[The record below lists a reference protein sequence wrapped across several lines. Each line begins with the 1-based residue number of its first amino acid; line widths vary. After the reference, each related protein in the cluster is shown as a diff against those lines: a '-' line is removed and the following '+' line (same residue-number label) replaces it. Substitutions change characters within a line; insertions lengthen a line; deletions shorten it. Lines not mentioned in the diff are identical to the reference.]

1 MSFLVDTSH
10 RSSEMEIM
18 DDFTM
23 EGALF
28 RDTLDKLEIIN
39 RFLGGNSVTING
51 LKNLLKNQSKNKTIT
66 IVDLGCGNGDIL
78 RDVAKFGRKNNYSF
92 KLIGIDANLAAIE
105 YAKELSKEYSELSFK
120 TIDILS
126 EDFKKQSYD
135 VVLCTLFLHH
145 FKNEELISFLKTTT
159 NKATIGVVVNDLHR
173 HKLAYYLFKFI
184 GFFIKNKMVRQ
195 DGLTSVLRAF
205 KREDLENIA
214 KEIKVHFSIQWKW
227 AFRYLWILKKDFINL
242 KNHSLD

>member
-23 EGALF
+23 EGVLI
-28 RDTLDKLEIIN
+28 RDTLDKIEIIN
-39 RFLGGNSVTING
+39 RFLGGNTVTIKG
-51 LKNLLKNQSKNKTIT
+51 LKKILKNQSKNKTIT

-78 RDVAKFGRKNNYSF
+78 RDIAKFGRKNNYSF

-126 EDFKKQSYD
+126 EDFKKESYD
-135 VVLCTLFLHH
+135 IVLCTLFLHH
-145 FKNEELISFLKTTT
+145 FKNEELISFLKTTIE
-159 NKATIGVVVNDLHR
+159 KATIGVVVNDLHR
-173 HKLAYYLFKFI
+173 HKLAYYLFKLI

-205 KREDLENIA
+205 KRKDLENIS
-214 KEIKVHFSIQWKW
+214 KKIKVHFSIQWKW
-227 AFRYLWILKKDFINL
+227 AFRYLWILKKDFIN
-242 KNHSLD
+242 

>member
-92 KLIGIDANLAAIE
+92 NLIGIDANLAAIE

-145 FKNEELISFLKTTT
+145 FKNEELISFLKKTTD
-159 NKATIGVVVNDLHR
+159 KATIGVVVNDLHR
-173 HKLAYYLFKFI
+173 HKLAYYLFKLI

-227 AFRYLWILKKDFINL
+227 AFRYLWILKKDFIN
-242 KNHSLD
+242 

>member
-92 KLIGIDANLAAIE
+92 NLTGIDANLAAIE

-120 TIDILS
+120 TIDVLS

-173 HKLAYYLFKFI
+173 HKLAYYLFKLI

-205 KREDLENIA
+205 KRKDLENIA

-227 AFRYLWILKKDFINL
+227 AFRYLWILKKDFIN
-242 KNHSLD
+242 

>member
-1 MSFLVDTSH
+1 MTFLVDTSH

-23 EGALF
+23 EGVLF

-39 RFLGGNSVTING
+39 RFLGGNSVTIKG
-51 LKNLLKNQSKNKTIT
+51 LKKLLKNQSKNKTIT
-66 IVDLGCGNGDIL
+66 IVDLGCGNGDVL
-78 RDVAKFGRKNNYSF
+78 RDVSKFGRKNNYSF
-92 KLIGIDANLAAIE
+92 KLIGIDANPAAID
-105 YAKELSKEYSELSFK
+105 YARELSKEYSELSFK

-145 FKNEELISFLKTTT
+145 LKNEELISFLKKTTE
-159 NKATIGVVVNDLHR
+159 NATIGLVVNDLHR
-173 HKLAYYLFKFI
+173 HKLAYYLFKLI

-205 KREDLENIA
+205 KRKDLENIA
-214 KEIKVHFSIQWKW
+214 KEIKVHFSIEWKW
-227 AFRYLWILKKDFINL
+227 AFRYLWIMKKDSIN
-242 KNHSLD
+242 

>member
-23 EGALF
+23 EGVLF

-51 LKNLLKNQSKNKTIT
+51 LKKLLKNQPKNKTIT

-78 RDVAKFGRKNNYSF
+78 RDISKFGRKNNYSF
-92 KLIGIDANLAAIE
+92 KLIGIDANLAATE

-120 TIDILS
+120 TMDILS

-145 FKNEELISFLKTTT
+145 FKNDELMSFLKTTT
-159 NKATIGVVVNDLHR
+159 DKATIGVVVNDLHR
-173 HKLAYYLFKFI
+173 HKLAYYLFKLI

-205 KREDLENIA
+205 KRKDLENIA
-214 KEIKVHFSIQWKW
+214 KEMKVHFSIQWKW
-227 AFRYLWILKKDFINL
+227 AFRYLWILKKDFIN
-242 KNHSLD
+242 

>member
-92 KLIGIDANLAAIE
+92 NLIGIDANLAATE

-173 HKLAYYLFKFI
+173 HKLAYYLFKLI

-227 AFRYLWILKKDFINL
+227 AFRYLWILKKDFIN
-242 KNHSLD
+242 

>member
-92 KLIGIDANLAAIE
+92 NLIGIDANLAAIE

-173 HKLAYYLFKFI
+173 HKLAYYLFKLI

-205 KREDLENIA
+205 KRKDLENIA

-227 AFRYLWILKKDFINL
+227 AFRYLWILKKDFIN
-242 KNHSLD
+242 

>member
-92 KLIGIDANLAAIE
+92 NLIGIDANLAAIE

-173 HKLAYYLFKFI
+173 HKLAYYLFKLI

-227 AFRYLWILKKDFINL
+227 AFRYLWILKKDFIN
-242 KNHSLD
+242 

>member
-10 RSSEMEIM
+10 RSSEIEIM

-23 EGALF
+23 EGILI
-28 RDTLDKLEIIN
+28 RDTLDKIEIIN
-39 RFLGGNSVTING
+39 RFLGGNTVTIKG
-51 LKNLLKNQSKNKTIT
+51 LKNLIKNQSKNKTIT

-126 EDFKKQSYD
+126 EEFKKESYD
-135 VVLCTLFLHH
+135 IVLCTLFLHH
-145 FKNEELISFLKTTT
+145 FKNEELISFLKTTIE
-159 NKATIGVVVNDLHR
+159 KATIGVVVNDLHR
-173 HKLAYYLFKFI
+173 HKLAYYLFKLI

-205 KREDLENIA
+205 KRKDLENISTQ
-214 KEIKVHFSIQWKW
+214 IKVHFSIQWKW
-227 AFRYLWILKKDFINL
+227 AFRYLWILKKDYIN
-242 KNHSLD
+242 

>member
-51 LKNLLKNQSKNKTIT
+51 LKKLIKNHPKNKTIT

-78 RDVAKFGRKNNYSF
+78 RDISKFGRKNNYSF
-92 KLIGIDANLAAIE
+92 KLVGIDANLAAIE

-120 TIDILS
+120 TIDVLS

-173 HKLAYYLFKFI
+173 HKLAYYLFKLI

-205 KREDLENIA
+205 KRKDLENIA
-214 KEIKVHFSIQWKW
+214 KEMKVHFSIQWKW
-227 AFRYLWILKKDFINL
+227 AFRYLWILKKDFIN
-242 KNHSLD
+242 

>member
-18 DDFTM
+18 DDLTM

-92 KLIGIDANLAAIE
+92 NLIGIDANLAAIE

-173 HKLAYYLFKFI
+173 HKLAYYLFKLI

-227 AFRYLWILKKDFINL
+227 AFRYLWILKKDFIN
-242 KNHSLD
+242 

>member
-51 LKNLLKNQSKNKTIT
+51 LKKLLKNHPKNKTIT

-92 KLIGIDANLAAIE
+92 NLIGIDANLAAIE

-173 HKLAYYLFKFI
+173 HKLAYYLFKLI

-205 KREDLENIA
+205 KRKDLENIA

-227 AFRYLWILKKDFINL
+227 AFRYLWILKKDFIN
-242 KNHSLD
+242 

>member
-23 EGALF
+23 EGVLF

-51 LKNLLKNQSKNKTIT
+51 LKKLLENQPKNKTIT

-78 RDVAKFGRKNNYSF
+78 RDVSKFGRKNNYSF
-92 KLIGIDANLAAIE
+92 KLIGIDANLAATE

-120 TIDILS
+120 TMDILS

-159 NKATIGVVVNDLHR
+159 DKATIGVVVNDLHR
-173 HKLAYYLFKFI
+173 HKLAYYLFKLI

-205 KREDLENIA
+205 KKKDLENIA

-227 AFRYLWILKKDFINL
+227 AFRYLWILKKDFIN
-242 KNHSLD
+242 